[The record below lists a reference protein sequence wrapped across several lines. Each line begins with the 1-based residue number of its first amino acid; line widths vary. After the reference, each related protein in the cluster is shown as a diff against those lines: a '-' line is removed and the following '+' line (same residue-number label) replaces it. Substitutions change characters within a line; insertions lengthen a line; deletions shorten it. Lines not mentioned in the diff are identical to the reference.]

1 MEISRPNAKELTPE
15 EKQELA
21 KLKAMIERAVAD
33 AVLTAQEI
41 EDLRSVTRRHTETMS
56 QDLLYE
62 ELELYRT
69 LVTEKVRKGELAYT
83 D

>member
-41 EDLRSVTRRHTETMS
+41 EDLRNVTRRHTETMS

>member
-33 AVLTAQEI
+33 AVLTAQET
-41 EDLRSVTRRHTETMS
+41 EDLRNVTRRHTEKMS
-56 QDLLYE
+56 QELLYE
-62 ELELYRT
+62 ELELYRI
-69 LVTEKVRKGELAYT
+69 LVTEKVTKGELAYT

>member
-41 EDLRSVTRRHTETMS
+41 EDLRSVTQRHTETMS
-56 QDLLYE
+56 QELLYE

-69 LVTEKVRKGELAYT
+69 LVTEKVRKGELGYT

>member
-21 KLKAMIERAVAD
+21 KLKAMIEHAVAD

-41 EDLRSVTRRHTETMS
+41 EDLRNVTRRHTETMS
-56 QDLLYE
+56 HDLLYE

>member
-33 AVLTAQEI
+33 AILTAQEI
-41 EDLRSVTRRHTETMS
+41 EDLRSVTQRHTETMS
-56 QDLLYE
+56 QELLYE

>member
-1 MEISRPNAKELTPE
+1 MEISRPHAKELTLE

-33 AVLTAQEI
+33 AILTAQEI
-41 EDLRSVTRRHTETMS
+41 EDLRSVTQRHTETMS
-56 QDLLYE
+56 QELLYE